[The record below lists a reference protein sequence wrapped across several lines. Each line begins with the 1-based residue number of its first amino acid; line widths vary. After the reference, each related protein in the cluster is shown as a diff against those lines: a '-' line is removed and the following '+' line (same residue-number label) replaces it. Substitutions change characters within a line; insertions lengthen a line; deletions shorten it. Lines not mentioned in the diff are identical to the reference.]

1 MLIIAWLAPLHWP
14 GDRGVTVYELQSRS
28 KKKWKVTRAFLGEAR
43 ELLCECRG
51 IGKFIAE
58 YDEYLDHN
66 ELELALDML
75 EEAAL
80 EATNQPPQKVWSKLK
95 EAAESMGLNDR
106 CEFYDQQI
114 RNS

>member
-1 MLIIAWLAPLHWP
+1 MSFREKL
-14 GDRGVTVYELQSRS
+14 E
-28 KKKWKVTRAFLGEAR
+28 KKWKITIALLSEASVV
-43 ELLCECRG
+43 LCECQG
-51 IGKFIAE
+51 VGKYIAE

-80 EATNQPPQKVWSKLK
+80 EATSKPPKEIWVKLK
-95 EAAESMGLNDR
+95 EAAKSMGLEDR

-114 RNS
+114 QNS

>member
-1 MLIIAWLAPLHWP
+1 MSFRTELEKKWE
-14 GDRGVTVYELQSRS
+14 VTV
-28 KKKWKVTRAFLGEAR
+28 AFLSEAR
-43 ELLCECRG
+43 GLLCECQG
-51 IGKFIAE
+51 VGKYIAE

-80 EATNQPPQKVWSKLK
+80 EATNQPPQEVWSKLK

>member
-1 MLIIAWLAPLHWP
+1 MSF
-14 GDRGVTVYELQSRS
+14 REELE
-28 KKKWKVTRAFLGEAR
+28 KKWKVTVALLSEAR
-43 ELLCECRG
+43 AILCECQG
-51 IGKFIAE
+51 VGKYIAE

-80 EATNQPPQKVWSKLK
+80 EATSRLPKEIWEKLK
-95 EAAESMGLNDR
+95 EAAKSMGLEDR
-106 CEFYDQQI
+106 CEFYNQQI